1 MSNPTNPSHEPSTP
15 QQTAASQ
22 STTPRIHPER
32 QRRVRSALTLFSI
45 AAWVTGVLLLLLVA
59 RMVMEYGF
67 GMDVAALA
75 WVARVHGLAFIAF
88 LMASLNLGLKARW
101 PATTWV
107 VTAISGVV
115 PFLSFVVEAQRRKEV
130 KQTFQLS

>member
-1 MSNPTNPSHEPSTP
+1 MSNPTNPT
-15 QQTAASQ
+15 QQA
-22 STTPRIHPER
+22 TPRIHPER
-32 QRRVRSALTLFSI
+32 QRRVRSALTIFSI

-59 RMVMEYGF
+59 RMIMEYGF

-101 PATTWV
+101 SAATWV